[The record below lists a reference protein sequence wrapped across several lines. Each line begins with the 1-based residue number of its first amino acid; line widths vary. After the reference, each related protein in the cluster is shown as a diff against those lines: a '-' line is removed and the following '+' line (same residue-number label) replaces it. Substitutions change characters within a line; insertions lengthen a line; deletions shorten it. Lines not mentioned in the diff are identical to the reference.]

1 MDMQLFAP
9 KMSSPQKEGALVE
22 ERDEVKE
29 EGAKSSTHNV
39 STATFEGLG
48 LSEWVCK
55 SVSAMG
61 FLKPTPVQAE
71 CIPAILF
78 GHDVIGCAETGS
90 GKTAAFALPIL
101 QHLSQDPYGIFAIVL
116 TPTREL
122 AMQISE
128 QFAAFGA
135 AIGLR
140 QTLII
145 GGENMTEQSL
155 ALKRLP
161 HVVIAT
167 PGRLRHHLEGPD
179 PPSLGRTPYLVMDE
193 ADRLLSRGFS
203 SELDAILS
211 AMSSPKRKTFL
222 FSATMTESLA
232 EVEKLAM
239 KEALRFDLTEEQRV
253 PAQLEQQYLF
263 MPQQV
268 KTAYLIGVVNK
279 VLRKGVDGEDKD
291 MEDDDGAL
299 SSKSNGGKK
308 KGGRGQGKAAGSKK
322 NPEDVLLGINDIDET
337 SSHYSSIIIFAG
349 TCRKCQEVHEIMSQ
363 MGIDTTVLHS
373 MMTQQLRGSNL
384 NKFKNQ
390 TSRILIATDVAS
402 RGLDIPEV
410 DLVINLDLPRVAE
423 DYVHR
428 VGRTARAGKKGR
440 ALALITQYDVE
451 ILHGIEEYTGVK
463 LVPSNEVTE
472 EEVVTLL
479 NAVSKATRLA
489 QLNMLESG
497 FDEKDQSRKEAKG
510 GGKRKSKSKGGEPVR
525 KRSSTLLAGEDGE
538 GTSHS
543 KTSAKK
549 GKREGKREREGQ
561 RDRDKVKGGKGVP
574 RNEEMSHV
582 MRM

>member
-1 MDMQLFAP
+1 MDMQLFSP
-9 KMSSPQKEGALVE
+9 KSSSTNKEKGVVE
-22 ERDEVKE
+22 EKVEVKE
-29 EGAKSSTHNV
+29 EGAKSSTLNV

-48 LSEWVCK
+48 LSEWVCN

-61 FLKPTPVQAE
+61 FRKPTPVQAE
-71 CIPAILF
+71 CIPAILI

-122 AMQISE
+122 AVQISE
-128 QFAAFGA
+128 QFSAFGA

-179 PPSLGRTPYLVMDE
+179 PPSLGRTPYLVLDE

-239 KEALRFDLTEEQRV
+239 KDALRFDLTEEQRV
-253 PAQLEQQYLF
+253 PAQLEQHYLF

-279 VLRKGVDGEDKD
+279 VLRKGVDGDDKD
-291 MEDDDGAL
+291 MDDDDGAL
-299 SSKSNGGKK
+299 YGKSNGGKK
-308 KGGRGQGKAAGSKK
+308 KAGHGQGKAGVKSKGGGKK

-337 SSHYSSIIIFAG
+337 SPLSSIIIFAG
-349 TCRKCQEVHEIMSQ
+349 TCRKCQEIHEIMSQ
-363 MGIDTTVLHS
+363 MGIETSVLHS
-373 MMTQQLRGSNL
+373 MMTQQLRSSNL

-390 TSRILIATDVAS
+390 SSRILIATDVAS

-410 DLVINLDLPRVAE
+410 DLVINFDLPRVAE
-423 DYVHR
+423 DYIHR

-440 ALALITQYDVE
+440 ALALVTQYDVE
-451 ILHGIEEYTGVK
+451 IVHGIEEYTGVK
-463 LVPSNEVTE
+463 LLPSEEVTE

-479 NAVSKATRLA
+479 NAVSKATRLG
-489 QLNMLESG
+489 QLKMLESG
-497 FDEKDQSRKEAKG
+497 FDEKDQSRREARG
-510 GGKRKSKSKGGEPVR
+510 GGISKLKTKGGETSK
-525 KRSSTLLAGEDGE
+525 KRTSISIAGDDGND
-538 GTSHS
+538 GVG
-543 KTSAKK
+543 KRSAKK
-549 GKREGKREREGQ
+549 GKREGRKE
-561 RDRDKVKGGKGVP
+561 RDKMKGGKGVP
-574 RNEEMSHV
+574 RNEEMSNV